1 MGQERQI
8 SNRVNRTIRAII
20 GVVFVLVITFS
31 AISICQNIGKSLKAD
46 VTEQRLYT
54 LSAGTKAI
62 LAKLNQ
68 PIKVK
73 LYYAKTAALK
83 GPDQIKYFNN
93 YYEFVKALV
102 EEYATEAKGMIDL
115 QVIDP
120 RPYSDDEVQALRYG
134 LRRFSITEEENF
146 FFGLVIQTQFGVEK
160 VIPFFSPD
168 RQNFVEYD
176 IGYLIDTAI
185 TRQKTRIGIMSSL
198 PVMGDDVTGY
208 MAQMMRMQGQ
218 QPKPAWTFVEQ
229 LRQQYEVKSIT
240 TDVNEIKDI
249 DILLVIHPKDLPE
262 KTLFAIDQFVLKGG
276 RTIVCVDPYCF
287 ADRQEQMEMQS
298 GAPASPG
305 SGLNRLLRTWGL
317 EMPVN
322 TFSGDRSLALKAP
335 LTPNQRPEK
344 IIGFLNLTPPK
355 CFNTGTVITAELNQ
369 VRFLFAGVL
378 KEVADPNEKKS
389 GTKIERTPLIT
400 TTDRGNSW
408 RVNNPYELMMPNPSR
423 LMDKFIDGT
432 EPVAMGYLV
441 TGKFSS
447 SFPEGI
453 EIEVEEKTEDPNET
467 KKVKKRIT
475 GLAEAEEQDCAVV
488 VFADV
493 DFISDMLAYSN
504 FFFGKVV
511 SGDNSALLLNAIDDL
526 GGSSDLIS
534 IRSRGNFKRPFV
546 VVDEIE
552 RQAEAETAEEEAKIN
567 AEIAGFQNELRTILA
582 SAKEGEEEV
591 IGSSILQ
598 KKKDLELKIHQ
609 ARRQLRRV
617 KMKRRERIE
626 HLGNMLRN
634 FNMLMAPAVI
644 LAVAIVLGIRRSVRK
659 RHYISHASDA

>member
-1 MGQERQI
+1 
-8 SNRVNRTIRAII
+8 
-20 GVVFVLVITFS
+20 
-31 AISICQNIGKSLKAD
+31 
-46 VTEQRLYT
+46 
-54 LSAGTKAI
+54 
-62 LAKLNQ
+62 
-68 PIKVK
+68 
-73 LYYAKTAALK
+73 
-83 GPDQIKYFNN
+83 
-93 YYEFVKALV
+93 
-102 EEYATEAKGMIDL
+102 
-115 QVIDP
+115 
-120 RPYSDDEVQALRYG
+120 
-134 LRRFSITEEENF
+134 
-146 FFGLVIQTQFGVEK
+146 
-160 VIPFFSPD
+160 
-168 RQNFVEYD
+168 
-176 IGYLIDTAI
+176 
-185 TRQKTRIGIMSSL
+185 
-198 PVMGDDVTGY
+198 
-208 MAQMMRMQGQ
+208 
-218 QPKPAWTFVEQ
+218 
-229 LRQQYEVKSIT
+229 
-240 TDVNEIKDI
+240 
-249 DILLVIHPKDLPE
+249 
-262 KTLFAIDQFVLKGG
+262 
-276 RTIVCVDPYCF
+276 
-287 ADRQEQMEMQS
+287 
-298 GAPASPG
+298 
-305 SGLNRLLRTWGL
+305 
-317 EMPVN
+317 
-322 TFSGDRSLALKAP
+322 
-335 LTPNQRPEK
+335 
-344 IIGFLNLTPPK
+344 
-355 CFNTGTVITAELNQ
+355 
-369 VRFLFAGVL
+369 
-378 KEVADPNEKKS
+378 
-389 GTKIERTPLIT
+389 
-400 TTDRGNSW
+400 
-408 RVNNPYELMMPNPSR
+408 
-423 LMDKFIDGT
+423 
-432 EPVAMGYLV
+432 MGYLV
-441 TGKFSS
+441 TGRFNS